1 MLAIEKKAL
10 EDFQDMMNI
19 VESDFSHGFS
29 NNNHGQIILIL
40 KSESH
45 R

>member
-19 VESDFSHGFS
+19 VELDFSHGFS
-29 NNNHGQIILIL
+29 NNNYGQIILNL
-40 KSESH
+40 KSESS

>member
-19 VESDFSHGFS
+19 VESDLSYGF
-29 NNNHGQIILIL
+29 
-40 KSESH
+40 
-45 R
+45 

>member
-19 VESDFSHGFS
+19 VESDLSYGFEK
-29 NNNHGQIILIL
+29 IILVVDL
-40 KSESH
+40 SQNLTVG
-45 R
+45 